1 MNAPFQGSRNMNA
14 PFQKLFIGLAIM
26 MFAMPALALGGAP
39 TDMEMLSEQIKADKK
54 LLVVNN
60 MTLTNEEASNFWPLY
75 DAYQKELHTV
85 NHEIARLVVEFA
97 TAYAKGPIPNETAK
111 QLRDDHFALEDKE
124 VQLKRS
130 YADQMEKFIPA
141 WKVTRYM
148 QIESKIR
155 AVVKFELAARI
166 PLTY

>member
-1 MNAPFQGSRNMNA
+1 MKA

-26 MFAMPALALGGAP
+26 MFAMPALALGAA
-39 TDMEMLSEQIKADKK
+39 DMDMKMLAEQIKADKK

-60 MTLTNEEASNFWPLY
+60 MTLTNAEASNFWPLY

-85 NHEIARLVVEFA
+85 NHEIARLVVQFA
-97 TAYAKGPIPNETAK
+97 EAYAKGPIPNETAK
-111 QLRDDHFALEDKE
+111 KIRDDVFALEDKE

-130 YADQMEKFIPA
+130 YSDKMEKFIPA